1 MDGQMRTL
9 TRFGTCAS
17 VFTVLAAST
26 AALGTGM
33 AAATGPVPISSTLR
47 NCDGSAIVTAV
58 QAPRT
63 ALGRGVVLVHPSG
76 STVSADIDL
85 VIANQPGMHY
95 DVGLIQVP
103 RPTSATCGPGD
114 PGTTFTGVDTDP
126 AGQAHVTIT
135 APIQQG
141 TTGVWVMVASPNAH
155 NQAPAEYYTSEF
167 VAPV

>member
-1 MDGQMRTL
+1 MRVITG
-9 TRFGTCAS
+9 FGTAVS
-17 VFTVLAAST
+17 TFTVLGAAT
-26 AALGTGM
+26 LTLGTGM

-47 NCDGSAIVTAV
+47 NCDGSAVKTAV

-63 ALGRGVVLVHPSG
+63 SLGRGVVLFRSSG
-76 STVSADIDL
+76 SSVSADINL
-85 VIANQPGMHY
+85 VISNQPGMHY

-126 AGQAHVTIT
+126 SGQAAVTIT

-141 TTGVWVMVASPNAH
+141 TTGVWVMVTSPNEH
-155 NQAPAEYYTSEF
+155 NQAPGEYYTSEF

>member
-1 MDGQMRTL
+1 MRTL
-9 TRFGTCAS
+9 TGFGTFAS

-26 AALGTGM
+26 ATLGTGM

-47 NCDGSAIVTAV
+47 NCDGSAVKTAV
-58 QAPRT
+58 QAPRV

-85 VIANQPGMHY
+85 VISNQPGMHY

-114 PGTTFTGVDTDP
+114 PGTTYAGVDTDP
-126 AGQAHVTIT
+126 AGHAAITIN

-141 TTGVWVMVASPNAH
+141 TTGVWVMVTTPNPH
-155 NQAPAEYYTSEF
+155 NQAPAEYYSSEF